1 MSTRR
6 WENACLPLQSLY
18 GPVFA
23 KDMMRSDM
31 EVQGFLLGETFCGR
45 VEEQTKRV
53 AKESSL
59 KKSEAALT

>member
-1 MSTRR
+1 M
-6 WENACLPLQSLY
+6 
-18 GPVFA
+18 FA